1 MDLRPSIFP
10 TQGFEIKNAH
20 FTTEGFKIFM
30 SKFSTDGFEISNFLP
45 QIFSPKHKK
54 SHEAKFQILF
64 MEKNQKNQKVKFEN
78 FTHGNLFQK
87 CQGVTFANSVRG
99 KYSKV
104 SGNQI

>member
-1 MDLRPSIFP
+1 MDLRLSIFP

-45 QIFSPKHKK
+45 QIFSPKHEKK
-54 SHEAKFQILF
+54 SRSKVSNLVHGKIS
-64 MEKNQKNQKVKFEN
+64 KKQKVKFEN

-87 CQGVTFANSVRG
+87 CQGVTFANNVRG

>member
-30 SKFSTDGFEISNFLP
+30 SNFQLTDLRFQISSHKSFP
-45 QIFSPKHKK
+45 QNMKK

-64 MEKNQKNQKVKFEN
+64 MEKFQKNQKVKFEN

-87 CQGVTFANSVRG
+87 CQGVTFANNVRG

>member
-1 MDLRPSIFP
+1 MDLRPWIFP
-10 TQGFEIKNAH
+10 TQGFESKNAH

-45 QIFSPKHKK
+45 QIFSPKHEKK
-54 SHEAKFQILF
+54 SRSKVSNLVHGKIS
-64 MEKNQKNQKVKFEN
+64 KIQKVKFEN

-87 CQGVTFANSVRG
+87 CQDVTFVINVRG